1 MCGYFCIG
9 FIHYMFAGKSLIDF
23 TSLFSP
29 YDFKKNDDLKL
40 SLKLI

>member
-9 FIHYMFAGKSLIDF
+9 IIDFMLAEKSLIDF

-29 YDFKKNDDLKL
+29 YDFSENDKIIFDFFE
-40 SLKLI
+40 